1 MRVDNKTPLW
11 ILILS
16 TAARGLILE
25 SDNHSQTRWRLELLH
40 AVSRTTRWWCRW
52 VSFGSSSGPKVN
64 VSDNIWPNQRKV

>member
-40 AVSRTTRWWCRW
+40 AVSRTTR
-52 VSFGSSSGPKVN
+52 
-64 VSDNIWPNQRKV
+64 